1 MRSKRNNFSYS
12 DSESA
17 VTVANNLN
25 GATSSKSSSHSE
37 SAGRPRPRP
46 VTASNTTTKG
56 QKRKSDI
63 AVLAASG
70 DEEQPVA
77 RAKKGKKN
85 PSAESF
91 NPSQR
96 PTPRPS
102 VSRVAQE
109 TIQDQA
115 VPRKRPAEVDD
126 VDEDRLMTPVRVGPP
141 SKKPK
146 ANALRHTGL
155 FFHV

>member
-1 MRSKRNNFSYS
+1 M
-12 DSESA
+12 
-17 VTVANNLN
+17 N
-25 GATSSKSSSHSE
+25 GTTSSKSSSQSE
-37 SAGRPRPRP
+37 LAGRPGPRPKKPSSQASVP

-56 QKRKSDI
+56 QKRKSDV

-77 RAKKGKKN
+77 RAKKEKKN
-85 PSAESF
+85 PSTKSF
-91 NPSQR
+91 NLSQH

-115 VPRKRPAEVDD
+115 VPRKCPAEVDD
-126 VDEDRLMTPVRVGPP
+126 VDEDRLMTPVRVRPP

>member
-1 MRSKRNNFSYS
+1 M
-12 DSESA
+12 
-17 VTVANNLN
+17 N
-25 GATSSKSSSHSE
+25 GATSSKSSSQSE
-37 SAGRPRPRP
+37 SAGRPGPRQKKPSSQASVP

-56 QKRKSDI
+56 QKRKSDV

-77 RAKKGKKN
+77 RSKKGKKN

-126 VDEDRLMTPVRVGPP
+126 VDEDHLMTPVRVGPP